1 MDGKQLLVVVP
12 GVPHESVGAST
23 VLFYQYMNS
32 FRELSC
38 KTRNILLLNPET
50 KKEDHLSSYIS
61 RMTKSGQF
69 EVIPIETAG
78 SFLDF
83 RHMRFQVNEFLN
95 QRVAEEIKAFR
106 PDVVVCFDLLSC
118 WLTGSIT
125 GARKIVW
132 LGDLNF
138 QTNWYHAL
146 YRVKERMVKPVKVIP
161 YICLTWYQCWLWKR
175 IYYRVLS
182 EAASIIVSSK
192 ASEAVL
198 SELGLH
204 AKYLP
209 YPWPEGAEDAGGN
222 GTERSQKP
230 TFLFYG
236 SLKGLGSRSAFHLML
251 HELYPRLMD
260 LWGKE
265 GFEIMVAGRGGLYAW
280 VEEEMGRK
288 PEFRYEGF
296 VEDIEGLMHSCHAV
310 LVPIDV
316 PVGNRSR
323 IITAMANKTLVIA
336 HVNTALS
343 NPELVD
349 GKTCLLANDVTE
361 FISKMEK
368 AVNGGGMLE
377 IVNRARRVYEE
388 CFHPEAACGMFVNEV
403 YRVMSP
409 EPAKRG

>member
-1 MDGKQLLVVVP
+1 MNSRKLLVVVP

-32 FRELSC
+32 FRNLNYR
-38 KTRNILLLNPET
+38 TRNVLLLNPDT

-69 EVIPIETAG
+69 EVIPIET
-78 SFLDF
+78 SRPFIDF
-83 RHMRFQVNEFLN
+83 RRMRFEVNGFLN
-95 QRVAEEIKAFR
+95 QTVAEEIRDFR
-106 PDVVVCFDLLSC
+106 PDVIVCFDVLSG
-118 WLTGSIT
+118 WLTGR
-125 GARKIVW
+125 GAVARKIVW

-182 EAASIIVSSK
+182 DAAAIIVSSK
-192 ASEAVL
+192 TSEAVL
-198 SELGLH
+198 SKLGLH

-209 YPWPEGAEDAGGN
+209 YPWPDGAGYAGRN
-222 GTERSQKP
+222 GTETGKKP

-236 SLKGLGSRSAFHLML
+236 SLKGLGSRSAFHFML
-251 HELYPRLMD
+251 HGLYPRLVD
-260 LWGKE
+260 LWGQE
-265 GFEIMVAGRGGLYAW
+265 GFEVIVAGRGDLYAW
-280 VEEEMGRK
+280 VEEEMHRK
-288 PEFRYEGF
+288 PEFRYLGF

-336 HVNTALS
+336 HANTALS

-349 GKTCLLANDVTE
+349 GKTCLLSKDVTE
-361 FISKMEK
+361 FVSKMEK

-388 CFHPEAACGMFVNEV
+388 CFQPEAACGMFVNEV

-409 EPAKRG
+409 GSAKRG